1 MPLRSLTQSKTRRS
15 DLKINYKYKK
25 MENLFA
31 YGSLREEEV
40 QKTVFGRILEGVPE
54 RLLGYAVKRIEI
66 EEEFGLENYPIIT
79 PTEDKEDCIE
89 GIVYELTIEELQL
102 SDTYEGN
109 SYTRIEVPL
118 QSKRMVWAYSA
129 KV

>member
-1 MPLRSLTQSKTRRS
+1 
-15 DLKINYKYKK
+15 

-40 QKTVFGRILEGVPE
+40 QKTVFGRILKGVPE
-54 RLLGYAVKRIEI
+54 KLTGYAVKQIEI
-66 EEEFGLENYPIIT
+66 EEEFGIETYPIIV
-79 PTEDKEDCIE
+79 PSEDNEDAIH
-89 GIVYELTIEELQL
+89 GIVYELTLEELSL

-118 QSKRMVWAYSA
+118 PSKQIVWAYSA

>member
-1 MPLRSLTQSKTRRS
+1 
-15 DLKINYKYKK
+15 

-40 QKTVFGRILEGVPE
+40 QKTVFGRILKGVPE
-54 RLLGYAVKRIEI
+54 KLTGYAVKQIEI
-66 EEEFGLENYPIIT
+66 EEEFGIETYPIIV
-79 PTEDKEDCIE
+79 PSEDNEDAIH
-89 GIVYELTIEELQL
+89 GIVYELTLEELTL

-118 QSKRMVWAYSA
+118 PSKQIVWAYSA

>member
-1 MPLRSLTQSKTRRS
+1 
-15 DLKINYKYKK
+15 

-40 QKTVFGRILEGVPE
+40 QKTVFGRILKGVPE
-54 RLLGYAVKRIEI
+54 KLSGYAVKEIQI
-66 EEEFGLENYPIIT
+66 EEEFGIETYPIIV
-79 PTEDKEDCIE
+79 PTEDNEDSIH
-89 GIVYELTIEELQL
+89 GIVYELTLEELSL

-118 QSKRMVWAYSA
+118 QSKQLVWAYSA

>member
-1 MPLRSLTQSKTRRS
+1 
-15 DLKINYKYKK
+15 

-40 QKTVFGRILEGVPE
+40 QKTVFGRILKGVPE
-54 RLLGYAVKRIEI
+54 KLSGYAVKQIEI
-66 EEEFGLENYPIIT
+66 EEEFGIETYPIIV
-79 PTEDKEDCIE
+79 PSEDNEDAIH
-89 GIVYELTIEELQL
+89 GIVYELTLEELQL

-118 QSKRMVWAYSA
+118 QSKQMVWAYSA